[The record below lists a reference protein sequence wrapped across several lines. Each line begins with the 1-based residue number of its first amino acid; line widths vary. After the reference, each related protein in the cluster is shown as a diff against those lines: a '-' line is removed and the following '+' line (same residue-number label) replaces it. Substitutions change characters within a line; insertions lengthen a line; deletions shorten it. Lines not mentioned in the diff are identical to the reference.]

1 VRDIIEEA
9 MELMAERAHS
19 KGLEMLCHMPSQVP
33 VALKGDPV
41 RLRQIFIN
49 LIGNAV
55 KFTEQGEIVVS
66 VMPLEITEDDVK
78 LSFAI
83 KDTGIGI
90 GLEAKTRIFDSFV
103 QADNSDSRKYGGTG
117 LGLAIVKQLVEL
129 MGGTVAVESTPGKGT
144 VFNFTACFKT
154 QIFKYKTVFGEHKL
168 LEGLRVL
175 IVDDNATNRI
185 ILHEQ
190 LKSWGMMNNS
200 AECGR
205 GALEMLRSAA
215 ASCEPYD
222 IAILDMQMPAMD
234 GLALAREIKRD
245 CTIASTQL
253 VMLSSLGL
261 YISIDNAHET
271 GIAHML
277 TKPIRQSVLYNC
289 LITIV
294 ENSRYNISKAQ
305 DLSAAGREVT
315 AQLHGLI
322 LVAEDNVVNQQVIV
336 GMLMHLGCTV
346 EVADD
351 GCSALRKIDKKTYD
365 LILMDCQMPNIDG
378 FEATRIIRERERK
391 SSNNGSAPHIP
402 VIALTANA
410 MEGARDECLAAGM
423 DDYLAKPFS
432 ITELH
437 DILKTW
443 LPNATK
449 DEIEVKESHQEESP
463 LLDSSKAQPVA
474 EDDSPIDK
482 SALDNI
488 KAVQQPGKPDLV
500 EKVISLY
507 LNDAQSLCHTIHEA
521 VGKGDPQ
528 ALSKAAHSL
537 KSSSANVGAVKLAGL
552 CKELEI
558 LGRGNTIGNAEVIV
572 NQMDA
577 EYKRVIA
584 SLSQTIGGQPCCLNS

>member
-1 VRDIIEEA
+1 
-9 MELMAERAHS
+9 
-19 KGLEMLCHMPSQVP
+19 
-33 VALKGDPV
+33 
-41 RLRQIFIN
+41 
-49 LIGNAV
+49 
-55 KFTEQGEIVVS
+55 
-66 VMPLEITEDDVK
+66 
-78 LSFAI
+78 
-83 KDTGIGI
+83 
-90 GLEAKTRIFDSFV
+90 
-103 QADNSDSRKYGGTG
+103 
-117 LGLAIVKQLVEL
+117 
-129 MGGTVAVESTPGKGT
+129 
-144 VFNFTACFKT
+144 
-154 QIFKYKTVFGEHKL
+154 
-168 LEGLRVL
+168 
-175 IVDDNATNRI
+175 
-185 ILHEQ
+185 
-190 LKSWGMMNNS
+190 
-200 AECGR
+200 
-205 GALEMLRSAA
+205 
-215 ASCEPYD
+215 
-222 IAILDMQMPAMD
+222 
-234 GLALAREIKRD
+234 
-245 CTIASTQL
+245 
-253 VMLSSLGL
+253 
-261 YISIDNAHET
+261 
-271 GIAHML
+271 
-277 TKPIRQSVLYNC
+277 
-289 LITIV
+289 
-294 ENSRYNISKAQ
+294 
-305 DLSAAGREVT
+305 
-315 AQLHGLI
+315 LHGLI

-410 MEGARDECLAAGM
+410 MAGARDECLAAGM
-423 DDYLAKPFS
+423 DGYLAKPFS

-463 LLDSSKAQPVA
+463 LLDSSKAQPAA
-474 EDDSPIDK
+474 EEDNPIDK
-482 SALDNI
+482 SALDSI

-500 EKVISLY
+500 EKVINLY